1 MSKAATARPRAAQK
15 QTPGQRP
22 LTSEEVKTRLREQG
36 TTLKDWA
43 AKRGYPYGTVSQVVR
58 GINRATFGI
67 GHRIATELGLK

>member
-1 MSKAATARPRAAQK
+1 MSKNTSARTRAAQK
-15 QTPGQRP
+15 QASGQRP

-36 TTLKDWA
+36 TTLKAWA
-43 AKRGYPYGTVSQVVR
+43 EKRGYPYETVSQVVR